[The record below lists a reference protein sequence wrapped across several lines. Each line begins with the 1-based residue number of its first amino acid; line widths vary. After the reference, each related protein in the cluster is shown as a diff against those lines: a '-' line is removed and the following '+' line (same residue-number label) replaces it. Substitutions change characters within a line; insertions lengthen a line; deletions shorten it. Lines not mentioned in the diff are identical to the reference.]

1 MSSGSAHEFRET
13 VRLLGRYI
21 GETDNRTRDCHTHK
35 IMVKIAHLLD
45 LIAEDQGYI
54 DRHEMMD
61 DGSELFFD
69 SCQPGV
75 CRDESCHAVTY
86 PHEPDA
92 RRNHC
97 EICGGNTVIALGE
110 LVMAGGLG

>member
-1 MSSGSAHEFRET
+1 MRKLN
-13 VRLLGRYI
+13 RLRFLEKVKLLSRYLG
-21 GETDNRTRDCHTHK
+21 EHDNRNRDCHTHK
-35 IMVKIAHLLD
+35 IMANIAHLLD
-45 LIAEDQGYI
+45 LIAEDEGYN
-54 DRHEMMD
+54 DRHDLMD
-61 DGSELFFD
+61 SGSELLFE

-97 EICGGNTVIALGE
+97 EVCGGNTVIALSE
-110 LVMAGGLG
+110 LVMAGGLD